1 MRELLI
7 VAFLFCLTSSIANAQ
22 EVIELNKPVK
32 CGDAQWVMNHFTGEY
47 GEKPVWVGKDANS
60 NSYVTLLINRETRSW
75 TLLQYDGKM
84 ACVLSVGQT
93 ASSVDI

>member
-1 MRELLI
+1 MRILLM
-7 VAFLFCLTSSIANAQ
+7 AFLFCLTSSIANAQ

-47 GEKPVWVGKDANS
+47 GEKPLWVGKDANS

-84 ACVLSVGQT
+84 ACVLSVGES
-93 ASSVDI
+93 ASSSDI

>member
-1 MRELLI
+1 MRILLM
-7 VAFLFCLTSSIANAQ
+7 AFLFCLTSSIANAQ

-84 ACVLSVGQT
+84 ACVLSVGES
-93 ASSVDI
+93 ASSSDI

>member
-1 MRELLI
+1 MRILLM
-7 VAFLFCLTSSIANAQ
+7 AFLFCLTSSIANAQ

-47 GEKPVWVGKDANS
+47 GERPMWVGKDANS
-60 NSYVTLLINRETRSW
+60 NSYVTLLVNRETRSW

-84 ACVLSVGQT
+84 ACVLSVGQS
-93 ASSVDI
+93 ASSSDI

>member
-1 MRELLI
+1 MKKLST

-47 GEKPVWVGKDANS
+47 GERPMWVGKDANS
-60 NSYVTLLINRETRSW
+60 NSYVTLLVNRETRSW

-84 ACVLSVGQT
+84 ACVLSVGQS
-93 ASSVDI
+93 ASSSDI